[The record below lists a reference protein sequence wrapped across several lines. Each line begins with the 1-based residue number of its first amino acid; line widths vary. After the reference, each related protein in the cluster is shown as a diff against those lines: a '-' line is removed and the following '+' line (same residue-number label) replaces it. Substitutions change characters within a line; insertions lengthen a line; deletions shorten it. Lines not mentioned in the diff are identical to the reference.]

1 MYGFRFVLFFLMW
14 TPWMA
19 GGCKKNNTSPSNVEI
34 PQAPLPHTP
43 VDIPRQPTASDD
55 VRAPQQLPNP
65 KIKALG
71 PEEEVT
77 CASLCSHL
85 AYCNRQV
92 HQKETSAT
100 ALSAC
105 IGGCTRKNSESDKR
119 RWEAME
125 KCAKKNPGEAC
136 TQLRVCLD
144 QAMLEIQKELHGKT
158 PQMEKQP

>member
-1 MYGFRFVLFFLMW
+1 MV
-14 TPWMA
+14 
-19 GGCKKNNTSPSNVEI
+19 GGCKTNNPSQSSVEI
-34 PQAPLPHTP
+34 PQAPPPHTP
-43 VDIPRQPTASDD
+43 LDTHHRQPTASDD
-55 VRAPQQLPNP
+55 VRAPQQPP
-65 KIKALG
+65 TSPIKALG
-71 PEEEVT
+71 PDEEVT
-77 CASLCSHL
+77 CTSLCSHL

-92 HQKETSAT
+92 HQKETSAA

-105 IGGCTRKNSESDKR
+105 VGGCTRKNSESDKR

-125 KCAKKNPGEAC
+125 KCVKEYPGEAC